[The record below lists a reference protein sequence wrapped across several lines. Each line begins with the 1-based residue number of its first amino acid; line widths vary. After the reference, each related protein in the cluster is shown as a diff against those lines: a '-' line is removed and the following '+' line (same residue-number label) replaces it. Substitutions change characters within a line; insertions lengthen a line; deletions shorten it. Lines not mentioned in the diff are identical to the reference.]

1 MDVLIDNNGFNMVL
15 LYIYMVYERNPRLS
29 ITIISLIIISLA
41 PSQIQ
46 GVCNNIVFEVDYI
59 KNKDLLHKMKYIQN
73 LILQNR
79 HGVEP

>member
-73 LILQNR
+73 IILQNR
-79 HGVEP
+79 HEVEP

>member
-1 MDVLIDNNGFNMVL
+1 
-15 LYIYMVYERNPRLS
+15 MVYERNPRLS

-41 PSQIQ
+41 PPQIQ